1 MERTIKDF
9 RKYRKVRGVKTIE
22 VANEYG
28 CHISYISNLEK
39 EVRGVSDDILDRLFY
54 IVDLV
59 NSRKKIERAKEEVRR
74 YEETRLSLKTELTN
88 TNRILRVAIGRLKKF
103 EKEYSQLMESGKSIY
118 EFEQSE
124 N

>member
-9 RKYRKVRGVKTIE
+9 RKYRKVRGVKTVE
-22 VANEYG
+22 VADEYG

-39 EVRGVSDDILDRLFY
+39 EVRGVSEEVLDRLFY

-59 NSRKKIERAKEEVRR
+59 NSRKKIERAKEEIKR
-74 YEETRLSLKTELTN
+74 YEETRLMLKTELTN
-88 TNRILRVAIGRLKKF
+88 TNRILRVAVGRLNKF
-103 EKEYSQLMESGKSIY
+103 EKEHSELMKISAKYLKTS
-118 EFEQSE
+118 